1 MSTKAAPVRES
12 ARIDAI
18 DAARGF
24 ALLGIFCVNILLFA
38 EPMGRIVDVVP
49 AGTLGDSIVHY
60 VVLIFCQGK
69 FYSLFSLLFGIGF
82 VLMRGRAIERGARW
96 IPVYLRRTFMLGLL
110 GLAHALLIW
119 YGDILFIYAL
129 AAIPLMLMGRAGP
142 RAFTIAAVVILAIAT
157 SLGGIFAS
165 VSFVDARAAREAQAD
180 KVNAASAAEAAAPD
194 SATPATANDAAPS
207 PANAT
212 TDDIAQP
219 AAQPAKEASDPPR
232 DAFWSTPF
240 GELIHGFKHQKIQE
254 PTSTLWRELETK
266 AYQEGPYS
274 QVFLFRAFT
283 WAMILVIS
291 TFGFGWSVVAMFFV
305 GAALAKADAFTP
317 HRLHWHRRF
326 VMVGLFVGLPL
337 SVAASFIPAQGI
349 TLIAMLAHTVG
360 QAIASP
366 LMALGYLGAMTLFVH
381 SGRFSKLAA
390 CFMATGRM
398 ALTNYITQ
406 SVVATSVFY
415 YWGLGYFGQ
424 TPRACQLALV
434 LGLYSLQ
441 LLVISPLWMRYFQYG
456 PLEWLWRAFTYLKL
470 PRLRRG
476 GVPAG

>member
-142 RAFTIAAVVILAIAT
+142 RALTIAAVVILAIAT
-157 SLGGIFAS
+157 SLGGIFAA
-165 VSFVDARAAREAQAD
+165 VSFVDARKAREAQA
-180 KVNAASAAEAAAPD
+180 VSAMEA
-194 SATPATANDAAPS
+194 S
-207 PANAT
+207 PAVET
-212 TDDIAQP
+212 TDDNRQP
-219 AAQPAKEASDPPR
+219 AAPRAGTESDTPR
-232 DAFWSTPF
+232 PAFWSTPF
-240 GELIHGFKHQKIQE
+240 GELIHGFKHQKIQD

-283 WAMILVIS
+283 WAMILVIC

-305 GAALAKADAFTP
+305 GAALAKADAFAP

-349 TLIAMLAHTVG
+349 TLNAMLAHTIG
-360 QAIASP
+360 HAIASP